1 MDDLRLPTAVD
12 DERFVLGSALQQDAV
27 MHDMRAVLE
36 QDDFSL
42 EANRIIWLT
51 ACSVYDKGAAVDKI
65 QIYHAMNETQRRTT
79 GGISALSSLEDGIPL
94 NAHLGEYVKRLKE
107 KAALRR
113 LMHGLNAVMQRASLG
128 ESSQKLVEQ
137 VGAIAA
143 GCALKST
150 AHGLQSAE
158 ELVDEIGISK
168 LLAPRRERGLLMP
181 WTWMNHR
188 TNGLLP
194 AELWILA
201 GHTSTGKTSAMLQHA
216 IHAARKGTGT
226 AIFSLE
232 VGKGDLF
239 QKAVCQVA
247 RFDSERL
254 NSGEPLEADERD
266 ALRYAANELV
276 DLPLYFDTTATTTTA
291 IHAAVRQRMN
301 KSKIGH
307 VIVDYLQLL
316 GNSGRTESRAQA
328 VGANAWAMKML
339 ATDFQIPVLLL
350 SQLTRES
357 NKPGKQRRP
366 ELSDLKESGDIENH
380 ANGVW
385 FIHRESQ
392 EDADLVP
399 VDFILAKQRSGRR
412 NVYNSLYFMAKYQR
426 FEEKINE

>member
-12 DERFVLGSALQQDAV
+12 DERFVIGSALQEDAI
-27 MHDMRAVLE
+27 MHDMRPVLDAE
-36 QDDFSL
+36 DFAL
-42 EANRIIWLT
+42 EKHRIIWQT
-51 ACSVYDKGAAVDKI
+51 ACKVYDAGGSVDKI
-65 QIYHAMNETQRRTT
+65 MVYHGMDEAQRRNT
-79 GGISALSSLEDGIPL
+79 GGLSTLAELIDGIPL
-94 NAHLGEYVKRLKE
+94 NTHLENYVKRLKE

-113 LMHGLNAVMQRASLG
+113 LMLGLNAIILRASMGDTARELID
-128 ESSQKLVEQ
+128 Q
-137 VGAIAA
+137 VSGLAA

-150 AHGLQSAE
+150 AHGLQSAQ
-158 ELVDEIGISK
+158 ELVDEIGISQ
-168 LLAPRRERGLLMP
+168 LLAPRRSRGLLTP
-181 WTWMNHR
+181 WDWMNYR
-188 TNGLLP
+188 TNGFLP
-194 AELWILA
+194 AELWVLA
-201 GHTSTGKTSAMLQHA
+201 AHTGAGKTSAALQHA
-216 IHAARKGTGT
+216 IHAARRGTGT

-254 NSGEPLEADERD
+254 NSGEKLEPDERD

-291 IHAAVRQRMN
+291 IHAAVRQRQN

-316 GNSGRTESRAQA
+316 GNSGRHDNRAQA
-328 VGANAWAMKML
+328 VGANAWALKML

-392 EDADLVP
+392 EDADLIP

-426 FEEKINE
+426 FEEKLEA